1 MAFVDNNR
9 CFLCGKDNP
18 IGLRID
24 FRKEG
29 EYTVGE
35 TVIPWFFQGFQ
46 GVAHGGIVASLLD
59 EVMSHSVKNDGLLAV
74 TGSLQVKYHRPC
86 LTGQPVLLRGKV
98 EKVSGRV
105 IEVSGEVI
113 QDDNVVA
120 SGKGIFVIP
129 RQGVIRK

>member
-1 MAFVDNNR
+1 
-9 CFLCGKDNP
+9 
-18 IGLRID
+18 
-24 FRKEG
+24 
-29 EYTVGE
+29 
-35 TVIPWFFQGFQ
+35 
-46 GVAHGGIVASLLD
+46 
-59 EVMSHSVKNDGLLAV
+59 VKNDGLLAV

-113 QDDNVVA
+113 QDGSVVA